1 MTTLQPDLRTQLRE
15 RYLRE
20 KALRTDVQS
29 GAEPTPPPLDDR
41 AFVAHGASGR
51 TVITAPLR
59 ETAQAGGANAGFMYL
74 HGRFVEAD
82 TPNRNGAL
90 WSSEDLQLAERTVA
104 GGPLNWLHEETH
116 IIGTLLS
123 GEFQKGRIEAGIG
136 NHITSTAALWHFLF
150 PREAAAAA
158 QAAVDGR
165 LYYSMECVSETVTC
179 ASNTSTE
186 GCGEAFAYPDYL
198 GKRACSHL
206 NDRQSAA
213 RFDKPV
219 FLGGALIVPPTEPGW
234 ARADVEVV
242 RQAAQLTEENDLGAH
257 LERKQAE
264 HMVERIL
271 AWANR

>member
-1 MTTLQPDLRTQLRE
+1 MTTLRDELRR
-15 RYLRE
+15 RYLAEQYHADR
-20 KALRTDVQS
+20 ARTEVQPPVEQ
-29 GAEPTPPPLDDR
+29 EPER
-41 AFVAHGASGR
+41 AFVAHSTAGR
-51 TVITAPLR
+51 TVITAPVR
-59 ETAQAGGANAGFMYL
+59 EAAAATGANAGFLYL

-82 TPNRNGAL
+82 SPNRNGAL

-116 IIGTLLS
+116 IVGTLLS
-123 GEFQKGRIEAGIG
+123 GEFQKGRIEAGVG
-136 NHITSTAALWHFLF
+136 NHIASTAALWHFLF
-150 PREAAAAA
+150 PREAAAAE
-158 QAAVDGR
+158 QAAREDR

-179 ASNTSTE
+179 ASNSSTE

-198 GKRACSHL
+198 GKRACAHL

-234 ARADVEVV
+234 AHADVEVV
-242 RQAAQLTEENDLGAH
+242 RQAAQLTEEHDLGAH

-264 HMVERIL
+264 AMVERIL